1 MYEIQ
6 SRLVEP
12 PSPRFLVDPIQLAAF
27 IEAWEIAKRA
37 YGEVLEAGID
47 RSDLELARD
56 KSYQQLFQ
64 AGLRL
69 YRLGGSEALG
79 VVSARLGRS
88 HDQHGDCRLQ
98 RLWNVLL
105 PGMSH

>member
-1 MYEIQ
+1 MHEIQ
-6 SRLVEP
+6 SRLIEP
-12 PSPRFLVDPIQLAAF
+12 SSPQFLVDPIQLAAF
-27 IEAWEIAKRA
+27 IDAWEIAKNA
-37 YGEVLEAGID
+37 YREVLSAGID

-88 HDQHGDCRLQ
+88 HDQHGDCHLQ
-98 RLWNVLL
+98 RLWNGLL
-105 PGMSH
+105 PGTSH